1 MSGSDADVPRIEA
14 IAFDLD
20 GTLIDTAPDIAD
32 ALNRS
37 LLAEGLAAVA
47 PRDARGWIGDG
58 PDMLIQRA
66 LEHLGVAATAHRR
79 AALREHF
86 EAATLATPMDRGA
99 VFEGIPALLEAWAG
113 RAPMVVVTNKPT
125 LLSEHVLEAAGVRRF
140 FDAVHGADQPEQRK
154 PAPYLL
160 ETAAAGLGVAT
171 ARLLMIGDSGNDLR
185 CARAAGC
192 PAVWVAWGYGAFAP
206 PDGLSVWQASSPADL
221 AANLRIH

>member
-1 MSGSDADVPRIEA
+1 MKGGARIEA
-14 IAFDLD
+14 VAFDLD

-32 ALNRS
+32 ALNHG

-47 PRDARGWIGDG
+47 PRDARAWIGDG

-66 LEHLGVAATAHRR
+66 LDHLGVPATAPRR
-79 AALREHF
+79 AALRAHF
-86 EAATLATPMDRGA
+86 EAATLATPMARGA
-99 VFEGIPALLEAWAG
+99 VFDGMTTLLEAWCG

-125 LLSEHVLEAAGVRRF
+125 RLSERVLEAAGVRRY
-140 FDAVHGADQPEQRK
+140 FDAVHGADHPEQRK

-160 ETAAAGLGVAT
+160 EAAAAGLGVAT
-171 ARLLMIGDSGNDLR
+171 AQLLMVGDSGNDLR

-206 PDGLSVWQASSPADL
+206 PEGMDVQRVESPAEL
-221 AANLRIH
+221 GATIRIH